1 MKELIEL
8 QINLSDNPDKITFNI
23 SDVLLILN
31 HIENLE
37 YKVKMLSI

>member
-1 MKELIEL
+1 MKPKPILLVKFKSSIV
-8 QINLSDNPDKITFNI
+8 TY
-23 SDVLLILN
+23 DVLLILN